1 MSAVSLLVRQPYDYY
16 RQKRQNMVVLDFMG
30 KNLKSKSIIPAKL
43 DALSDE
49 ELIRLRAALEVEM
62 RKRGVAFSIG
72 DIGEKLAIDY
82 FNSTSGLPNL
92 KAAPAGTKNVDAL
105 SRNGERY
112 SIKTQW
118 KAKKTGTIYP
128 DDSNKNKQLFEYLLI
143 VHLDD
148 ELALKAI
155 YEFSWEQFVK
165 VRSWDKRMNAWY
177 VGCSKKNL
185 RLEQLLK

>member
-1 MSAVSLLVRQPYDYY
+1 M
-16 RQKRQNMVVLDFMG
+16 K
-30 KNLKSKSIIPAKL
+30 KSDTKKTSYTNHIKTMT
-43 DALSDE
+43 DE
-49 ELIRLRAALEVEM
+49 QLICLRAALEVEM
-62 RKRGVAFSIG
+62 RHRGVAFSIG

-82 FNSTSGLPNL
+82 FNSTPGLPKL
-92 KAAPAGTKNVDAL
+92 QAAPPGTKNVDAI

-148 ELALKAI
+148 ELSLKEI
-155 YEFSWEQFVK
+155 YEFSWEQFVET
-165 VRSWDKRMNAWY
+165 RSWDKRMSAWY
-177 VGCSKKNL
+177 IGCSVKNL
-185 RLEQLLK
+185 RQGNLITSGSK